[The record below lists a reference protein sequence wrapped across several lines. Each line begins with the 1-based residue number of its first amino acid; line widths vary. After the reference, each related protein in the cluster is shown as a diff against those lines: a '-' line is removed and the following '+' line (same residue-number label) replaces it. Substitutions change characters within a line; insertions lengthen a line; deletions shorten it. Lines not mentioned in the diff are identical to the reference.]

1 MYICQ
6 CHNKSCRL
14 FIRYSFFLSLHSVSL
29 SFCLLQNAGRRGIQ
43 FYSIAKRGS
52 VQHPSNDH
60 TWADVV
66 LQPFLQNRDLSPYLQ
81 QRLCLPQSL
90 VSLR

>member
-1 MYICQ
+1 MPQYSMSPFLGFSI
-6 CHNKSCRL
+6 L
-14 FIRYSFFLSLHSVSL
+14 FPFYECLCTVV
-29 SFCLLQNAGRRGIQ
+29 CLLQYAGRRGIQ
-43 FYSIAKRGS
+43 FYSIARRGS
-52 VQHPSNDH
+52 VLYPSNDH
-60 TWADVV
+60 TWADVD